1 MSIEFSVTRSAP
13 RDSKAIGIGVFT
25 EGAVGR
31 ALGIDR
37 AGLTALGFDGKP
49 GQACVIAG
57 GNGATRVA
65 LGLGTKGETTV
76 ADVRKASG
84 AFVRVAGRLGSLAT
98 GIVETAGVDPKAGAQ
113 AAVEGASLGSY
124 SFAKF
129 KSDAPKKS
137 VESFTL
143 VTPESAV
150 KSTQAGVDRGTAI
163 AQAVAMARDL
173 INTPGG
179 SLNARDIA
187 EVALQV
193 AKESGLEVEVMD
205 EAAMEKAGM
214 GGMLG
219 VNKGSDEPPRLI
231 KMTYSPRNP
240 TGSVALVGKGITFDS
255 GGLSLKS
262 GEGMMSMKID
272 MSGAAAVLATMSALK
287 ATKPKV
293 KVVAFLCCT
302 DNMPSGTALKPGD
315 VITIRNGKTVEVL
328 NTDAEGRLVLAD
340 GLSLAVEENVD
351 AIVDL
356 ATLTGAVVAAL
367 GNRIAG
373 VMGNDDDWMSQ
384 VRSAAARADE
394 NVWPLPLPTEYRRF
408 LDSPVADMK
417 NIGGTSVL
425 GSGGGGGGALDRGPV
440 PEGVRRRHALGAHRP
455 RGPRDGRRRRQLR
468 EPRRHGIRRAH
479 PRRAARPLLQALKAG
494 ARPNLS
500 RRGRVAPLTRQ
511 VRLGVDRVRRPGRTS
526 VDRQR
531 RGRPTDDRQAASGVN
546 VRLACSRAAHWA
558 AAWQTSGAK
567 RHRPSWACTASVLSP
582 SCTRVSARC
591 RARRAAASGVSR
603 AGSGH
608 VEWSACSRVGSR
620 SSWRAFSGGSRRLTA
635 SCAPFGCARPNW
647 QARTSVRANGELRL
661 PSPPWPPMPSARAVS
676 IRSSVKPSGD
686 RSSPAAS
693 RRMSHVVL
701 GPITPSQK
709 SST

>member
-1 MSIEFSVTRSAP
+1 MSIDFSVTRSAP
-13 RDSKAIGIGVFT
+13 RDASAIGIGVFT

-57 GNGATRVA
+57 GSGATRVA
-65 LGLGTKGETTV
+65 LGLGKKGETTV
-76 ADVRKASG
+76 ADVRRAAG
-84 AFVRVAGRLGSLAT
+84 AFARAAGRLGSLAT
-98 GIVETAGVDPKAGAQ
+98 GIVETAGVDPRAGAQ
-113 AAVEGASLGSY
+113 AAVEGAMLGSY

-143 VTPESAV
+143 IAPESAV
-150 KSTQAGVDRGTAI
+150 KATQVGVDRGTAI

-173 INTPGG
+173 VNTPGG
-179 SLNARDIA
+179 SLNARDMA

-205 EAAMEKAGM
+205 EDAMEKAGM

-240 TGSVALVGKGITFDS
+240 TGSVALVGKGIMFDS

-272 MSGAAAVLATMSALK
+272 MSGAAAVLATMSVLK
-287 ATKPKV
+287 TTKPKV

-340 GLSLAVEENVD
+340 GLSLAVEEKVD

-356 ATLTGAVVAAL
+356 ATLTGAVVGAL

-373 VMGNDDDWMSQ
+373 VMGNDDDWMGQ

-425 GSGGGGGGALDRGPV
+425 GSGGGGGGALTAGLFLKEFVGDTPWVHIDLAGPAMADADDSYVSRGGTGF
-440 PEGVRRRHALGAHRP
+440 GVRTLV
-455 RGPRDGRRRRQLR
+455 
-468 EPRRHGIRRAH
+468 E
-479 PRRAARPLLQALKAG
+479 LL
-494 ARPNLS
+494 
-500 RRGRVAPLTRQ
+500 
-511 VRLGVDRVRRPGRTS
+511 DR
-526 VDRQR
+526 
-531 RGRPTDDRQAASGVN
+531 
-546 VRLACSRAAHWA
+546 
-558 AAWQTSGAK
+558 
-567 RHRPSWACTASVLSP
+567 
-582 SCTRVSARC
+582 
-591 RARRAAASGVSR
+591 
-603 AGSGH
+603 
-608 VEWSACSRVGSR
+608 
-620 SSWRAFSGGSRRLTA
+620 FS
-635 SCAPFGCARPNW
+635 
-647 QARTSVRANGELRL
+647 
-661 PSPPWPPMPSARAVS
+661 
-676 IRSSVKPSGD
+676 KP
-686 RSSPAAS
+686 A
-693 RRMSHVVL
+693 
-701 GPITPSQK
+701 
-709 SST
+709 

>member
-1 MSIEFSVTRSAP
+1 MSIEFSVTRSTP

-84 AFVRVAGRLGSLAT
+84 AFVPRPGVSAPLAT

-129 KSDAPKKS
+129 KSDTPKKS

-219 VNKGSDEPPRLI
+219 VNKGSDEPPRPHQDDVLTPQPDGI
-231 KMTYSPRNP
+231 GGAGRQ
-240 TGSVALVGKGITFDS
+240 GDHVRLRRAVASSRARGW
-255 GGLSLKS
+255 
-262 GEGMMSMKID
+262 MSMKID
-272 MSGAAAVLATMSALK
+272 MS
-287 ATKPKV
+287 
-293 KVVAFLCCT
+293 
-302 DNMPSGTALKPGD
+302 
-315 VITIRNGKTVEVL
+315 
-328 NTDAEGRLVLAD
+328 
-340 GLSLAVEENVD
+340 
-351 AIVDL
+351 
-356 ATLTGAVVAAL
+356 
-367 GNRIAG
+367 
-373 VMGNDDDWMSQ
+373 
-384 VRSAAARADE
+384 
-394 NVWPLPLPTEYRRF
+394 RR
-408 LDSPVADMK
+408 
-417 NIGGTSVL
+417 
-425 GSGGGGGGALDRGPV
+425 
-440 PEGVRRRHALGAHRP
+440 
-455 RGPRDGRRRRQLR
+455 GRRA
-468 EPRRHGIRRAH
+468 RHDE
-479 PRRAARPLLQALKAG
+479 RAAR
-494 ARPNLS
+494 RRS
-500 RRGRVAPLTRQ
+500 RR
-511 VRLGVDRVRRPGRTS
+511 
-526 VDRQR
+526 
-531 RGRPTDDRQAASGVN
+531 
-546 VRLACSRAAHWA
+546 
-558 AAWQTSGAK
+558 
-567 RHRPSWACTASVLSP
+567 
-582 SCTRVSARC
+582 
-591 RARRAAASGVSR
+591 
-603 AGSGH
+603 
-608 VEWSACSRVGSR
+608 
-620 SSWRAFSGGSRRLTA
+620 
-635 SCAPFGCARPNW
+635 
-647 QARTSVRANGELRL
+647 
-661 PSPPWPPMPSARAVS
+661 
-676 IRSSVKPSGD
+676 
-686 RSSPAAS
+686 
-693 RRMSHVVL
+693 
-701 GPITPSQK
+701 
-709 SST
+709 

>member
-1 MSIEFSVTRSAP
+1 MRVPSASASSPRERWVERSA
-13 RDSKAIGIGVFT
+13 SIA
-25 EGAVGR
+25 R
-31 ALGIDR
+31 A
-37 AGLTALGFDGKP
+37 LTALGFDGKP

-65 LGLGTKGETTV
+65 LGLGQKGETTV
-76 ADVRKASG
+76 ADVRRAAG
-84 AFVRVAGRLGSLAT
+84 AFARAAGRLGSLAT

-113 AAVEGASLGSY
+113 AVVEGATLGSY
-124 SFAKF
+124 SFGKF

-143 VTPESAV
+143 ITPERAV
-150 KSTQAGVDRGTAI
+150 KATQAGVDRGTAI

-173 INTPGG
+173 VNTPGG
-179 SLNARDIA
+179 SLNARDMA

-205 EAAMEKAGM
+205 EDAMEKAGM

-240 TGSVALVGKGITFDS
+240 SGSVALVGKGIMFDS

-287 ATKPKV
+287 TTKPKV

-315 VITIRNGKTVEVL
+315 IITIRNGKTVEVL

-340 GLSLAVEENVD
+340 GLSLAVEEKVD

-373 VMGNDDDWMSQ
+373 VMGNDDDWMGQ

-408 LDSPVADMK
+408 FDSPVADMK

-425 GSGGGGGGALDRGPV
+425 GSGGGGGGALTAGLFLKEFVGDTPWVHIDLAGPAMADSDDSYVSRGGTGF
-440 PEGVRRRHALGAHRP
+440 GVRTLV
-455 RGPRDGRRRRQLR
+455 
-468 EPRRHGIRRAH
+468 E
-479 PRRAARPLLQALKAG
+479 LL
-494 ARPNLS
+494 
-500 RRGRVAPLTRQ
+500 
-511 VRLGVDRVRRPGRTS
+511 DR
-526 VDRQR
+526 
-531 RGRPTDDRQAASGVN
+531 
-546 VRLACSRAAHWA
+546 
-558 AAWQTSGAK
+558 
-567 RHRPSWACTASVLSP
+567 
-582 SCTRVSARC
+582 
-591 RARRAAASGVSR
+591 
-603 AGSGH
+603 
-608 VEWSACSRVGSR
+608 
-620 SSWRAFSGGSRRLTA
+620 FS
-635 SCAPFGCARPNW
+635 
-647 QARTSVRANGELRL
+647 
-661 PSPPWPPMPSARAVS
+661 
-676 IRSSVKPSGD
+676 KP
-686 RSSPAAS
+686 A
-693 RRMSHVVL
+693 
-701 GPITPSQK
+701 
-709 SST
+709 